1 MKEYLASKGD
11 SHFAMNQLEQQKSTA
26 VLSHE
31 NSNHYSGLMLEQHR
45 MKEYLASKGDSH
57 FAMNQLELQKV
68 KEGLTFQAAQNF
80 ASLQLEAAKTAGLI
94 SAQMA
99 EAKFDGL
106 KNTQFLA
113 DKMSECCCEV
123 KMKID
128 HVDRDRLRDN
138 LIVEKSETNL
148 LKVAEFIDRRG
159 DRNDRR
165 FFGGGFEVHSG
176 HHHHGEGR

>member
-1 MKEYLASKGD
+1 LAQQSAGQY
-11 SHFAMNQLEQQKSTA
+11 SNSMLEQQKSTA

-31 NSNHYSGLMLEQHR
+31 NSNHYAGLMLEQHR

-68 KEGLTFQAAQNF
+68 KEGITFQAAQNF
-80 ASLQLEAAKTAGLI
+80 SSLQLEAAKSAGLI
-94 SAQMA
+94 SAQLA
-99 EAKFDGL
+99 EAKYDGL

-113 DKMSECCCEV
+113 DKMCECCCEV

-128 HVDRDRLRDN
+128 NVDRDRLRDN
-138 LIVEKSETNL
+138 LIVEKSESNL
-148 LKVAEFIDRRG
+148 LKIAELMDRRG
-159 DRNDRR
+159 DRR
-165 FFGGGFEVHSG
+165 FFDGH